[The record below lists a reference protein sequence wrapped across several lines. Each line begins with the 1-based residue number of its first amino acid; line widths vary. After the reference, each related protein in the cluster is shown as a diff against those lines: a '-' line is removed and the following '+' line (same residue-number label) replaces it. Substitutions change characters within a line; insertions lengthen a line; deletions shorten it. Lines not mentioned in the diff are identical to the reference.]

1 MGEKRESERGGLDV
15 GYEGKVETRYGGV
28 KKERRGGREGFF
40 LFFLFSFPS
49 LVVGSRVLRQSGRG
63 LPGDFYGMIRFV
75 ILFALLIRE
84 LSLIT
89 FLPPNL

>member
-40 LFFLFSFPS
+40 LFFSFFFSFPS
-49 LVVGSRVLRQSGRG
+49 CGVAGFTSVWSRS
-63 LPGDFYGMIRFV
+63 
-75 ILFALLIRE
+75 AW
-84 LSLIT
+84 
-89 FLPPNL
+89 